1 MRARLVLQLALATIA
16 AMLSLYFW
24 LRAIG
29 GDPTAPV
36 AQRPISPFERHVVKV
51 FVVRSPSR
59 PHPVTRHRPKHLK
72 HVTLRLAASKA
83 AVAQLTTSAAT
94 SSGHS
99 GRTSPAPAAVPRVSP
114 TPPTASPPLPSPP
127 APPS

>member
-1 MRARLVLQLALATIA
+1 MFQLALATVA

-36 AQRPISPFERHVVKV
+36 TQRPISPFERHVVKV
-51 FVVRSPSR
+51 FVVRPRSR
-59 PHPVTRHRPKHLK
+59 PHPAPRHRREHMP
-72 HVTLRLAASKA
+72 HVTLSLAASKA
-83 AVAQLTTSAAT
+83 AVVALAPSVAT

-99 GRTSPAPAAVPRVSP
+99 GRTSP
-114 TPPTASPPLPSPP
+114 
-127 APPS
+127 